1 MDWLD
6 PEVRMD
12 RRARRV
18 VRAPTVNLDP
28 WDLLE
33 RRANLVFRDCLAIQ
47 DVKGQRVRPV
57 SPDSQEPTERK
68 EPGGWQG
75 NLVQEGKEVRLV
87 PVAHVVPEAQREN
100 QALRAQQ
107 ATTVHL
113 VHPEREDLKGPR
125 VPLVSQDQR
134 APLDHLE
141 RMGCPVTLVSG
152 EKLVSK
158 AKLARQD
165 LEVLLDHRVQ
175 QEKPALLV
183 REDILDP
190 LVPPESKVSQVLVGK
205 KVQREIQV
213 LREVQEKTVLQD

>member
-1 MDWLD
+1 MDCPD

-12 RRARRV
+12 QRARRV
-18 VRAPTVNLDP
+18 VRVPMVNLDP

-33 RRANLVFRDCLAIQ
+33 KRANLVFRDCPAIQ

-68 EPGGWQG
+68 EPGEWQG
-75 NLVQEGKEVRLV
+75 NLVQEVKEVRRV
-87 PVAHVVPEAQREN
+87 PVVHAVSEAQQES

-113 VHPEREDLKGPR
+113 AHPVREDLKGPR
-125 VPLVSQDQR
+125 VPLVSQDRR
-134 APLDHLE
+134 APLGHLE
-141 RMGCPVTLVSG
+141 RMGCPVILASG

-158 AKLARQD
+158 AKLAHQD

-190 LVPPESKVSQVLVGK
+190 LVPPESRVSQVLVEK

-213 LREVQEKTVLQD
+213 LWAVQEKTVLQD